1 MMIPRLASARGR
13 SKLAQAGLAFAMA
26 GLGSGGL
33 GLAVGWPAAQAATFD
48 CVINPSMTLKIG
60 SPVSTTLQ
68 SVEVQ
73 RGDHVTHD
81 QVIARLEST
90 VQAADVAVDEARAA
104 NTADVVSHGAKLEFA
119 QAEDSR
125 GEKLLENNNIP
136 RQKVDE
142 LRTNLRVAQEDMQ
155 IAVLNHRLV
164 ELDLARSRAL
174 AEQRI
179 IRSPIDA
186 VVVQRLLG
194 PGEFVHQD
202 SQIVELAAIDPLNVE
217 VYPPVRYFAAIKPG
231 MKGTVQPDA
240 PVNQVYDATVT
251 IVDHVF
257 DAASGTF
264 GVRLALPNPAGLLP
278 AGLRCRVT
286 LDTGDDPTNSQIR

>member
-1 MMIPRLASARGR
+1 MRMLSA
-13 SKLAQAGLAFAMA
+13 AIA
-26 GLGSGGL
+26 
-33 GLAVGWPAAQAATFD
+33 LAVGWTATGQAATFD

-68 SVEVQ
+68 SVDVQ
-73 RGDHVTHD
+73 RGDKIVRG

-90 VQAADVAVDEARAA
+90 VQAADVAVDEARSA
-104 NTADVVSHGAKLEFA
+104 NTSDVVSHSAKLEFA
-119 QAEDSR
+119 QAEANR
-125 GEKLLENNNIP
+125 GEKLLESNNIP
-136 RQKVDE
+136 RQKVEE
-142 LRTNLRVAQEDMQ
+142 LRTNLNVAQQDLQ

-164 ELDLARSRAL
+164 QLDLARSRAL

-179 IRSPIDA
+179 IRSPIDGL
-186 VVVQRLLG
+186 VVQRLLG
-194 PGEFVHQD
+194 PGEYVHQD

-217 VYPPVRYFAAIKPG
+217 VYPPVRYFAAIKPE

-240 PVNQVYDATVT
+240 PVNQTYDATVT

-264 GVRLALPNPAGLLP
+264 GVRLALPNPDGILP

-286 LDTGDDPTNSQIR
+286 IDTGESPGNNQADRPVR